1 MWKSTQTS
9 IETTSEKPYPF
20 DVLYLNLD
28 RNSYRAKHMEKLLDF
43 VGLTYHT
50 RIRGVNGDDLYSDP
64 LYLNEFKYSKGIKFN
79 FEMHKKQVTREGTS
93 YRTGNWLSFLFL
105 FKELASRS
113 SNQPFLIL
121 EDDIDMEAD
130 FPRLLLQSIQ
140 VAPIDWEILLCG
152 HSVLQIMENKKIP
165 PASSEFWLPAI
176 YFVTLHCFV
185 VRNSTTAARIA
196 GQLDRTVFDSATDLV
211 ITSLIQSHN
220 LVVYGARHQIA
231 AQRRDL
237 FGTNSKVHPGN
248 INEVKL
254 SKSAIDLMKIDS

>member
-1 MWKSTQTS
+1 
-9 IETTSEKPYPF
+9 
-20 DVLYLNLD
+20 
-28 RNSYRAKHMEKLLDF
+28 MEKLLDF

-50 RIRGVNGDDLYSDP
+50 RIRGVNGEDLYNDP
-64 LYLNEFKYSKGIKFN
+64 MYLSEFKYAKNIKFD
-79 FEMHKKQVTREGTS
+79 FEMHKKKVTREGTP

-113 SNQPFLIL
+113 SNEPFLVL
-121 EDDIDMEAD
+121 EDDIDMEVD
-130 FPRLLLQSIQ
+130 FPRLLMRSIQ
-140 VAPIDWEILLCG
+140 AAPIDWEILLCG
-152 HSVLQIMENKKIP
+152 HSYLQIMENKKIP
-165 PASSEFWLPAI
+165 PASSEFWFPAK

-196 GQLDRTVFDSATDLV
+196 HQLDMAVFESATDLV
-211 ITSLIQSHN
+211 ISSLIQSQN
-220 LVVYGARHQIA
+220 LVVYGARDQIA

-254 SKSAIDLMKIDS
+254 SKSAIDLMKIDF